1 MNGPCHCGSLHD
13 EGLPPIYERNPELAL
28 AALLTLLTAF
38 PARHTEA
45 VAGAIVSHLKVVG
58 GDARLDPLLRDC
70 ARSLLPKWEAFQL
83 LSGAGAPA
91 GVLAQ

>member
-13 EGLPPIYERNPELAL
+13 EDLPPIYERNPELAL

-38 PARHTEA
+38 PARRSEA

-58 GDARLDPLLRDC
+58 ADARLEPLLRDC
-70 ARSLLPKWEAFQL
+70 AHNLLPKWEAFQL
-83 LSGAGAPA
+83 LSGGALPE
-91 GVLAQ
+91 GVAAQ